1 MGGVIGRMRRGGI
14 NRVDEYSGMEGL
26 SLIHI

>member
-1 MGGVIGRMRRGGI
+1 MKASTAIGIGAALCGLLI
-14 NRVDEYSGMEGL
+14 GALMEGL